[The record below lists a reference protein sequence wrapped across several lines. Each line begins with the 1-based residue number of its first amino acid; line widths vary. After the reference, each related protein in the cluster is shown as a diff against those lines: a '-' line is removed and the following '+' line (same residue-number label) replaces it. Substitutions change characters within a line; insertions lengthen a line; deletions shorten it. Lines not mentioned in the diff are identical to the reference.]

1 MWTHEVNLFTDGKR
15 SMNLTTVVGL
25 ERASLQL
32 IPIWK
37 VKVILDQPLVK
48 GTLNQD
54 ILIM

>member
-1 MWTHEVNLFTDGKR
+1 MT
-15 SMNLTTVVGL
+15 LTTVVGL